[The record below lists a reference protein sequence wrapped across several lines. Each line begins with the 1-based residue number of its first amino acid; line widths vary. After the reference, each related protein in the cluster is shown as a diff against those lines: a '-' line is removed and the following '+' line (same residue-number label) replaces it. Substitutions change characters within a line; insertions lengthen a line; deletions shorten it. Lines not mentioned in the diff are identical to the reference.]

1 MLGSRWAR
9 RWPLTALVALGL
21 SMGPRSASAKEP
33 AAGVRGARTRA
44 VTLREAIAY
53 AQGHSPGLLSVRA
66 RVRAAQ
72 AAAEV
77 PRAQWLPSV
86 GGTAQIVGATVNNS
100 TATILSNPRVDLP
113 RIGATPLS
121 PEPSF
126 VPHASTLVAVG
137 VRQEIFDFGRIAA
150 QAAALDAQAELERQ
164 RGEGARL
171 DVVLQVTEGY
181 LAVRAAKAIL
191 EAASEAAAR
200 AAQHREAARAAV
212 DAGMRSQVD
221 LARADAEVA
230 RFEVAKVRAEGSLA
244 TAQAVFAALVGVPEA
259 ALDAADAEAEE
270 PAPPPLEALLDRA
283 RGGSAEVREAQARIE
298 VARAETRA
306 AAALMR
312 PDVFLTA
319 AISGRAGG
327 APPSSGSTVGGAGF
341 APIVPNWDVGLVL
354 SVPIYD
360 PVTSARRDALREAE
374 AVHVA
379 GLEATRAT
387 QAAEVRRAYLGVVAA
402 RAELGALER
411 AAVAARANHA
421 QAEARFKAGLGTV
434 LELVDAEALRVEA
447 EVQRAVG
454 ELGAARARARL
465 DRSIAEAK

>member
-1 MLGSRWAR
+1 MVPHAASAEEPAR
-9 RWPLTALVALGL
+9 GL
-21 SMGPRSASAKEP
+21 RQPRS
-33 AAGVRGARTRA
+33 RA
-44 VTLREAIAY
+44 VTLRDAISY
-53 AQGHSPGLLSVRA
+53 AQGHSPGLLSARA

-72 AAAEV
+72 AAARV

-113 RIGATPLS
+113 RIGATRIA
-121 PEPSF
+121 PEPDF
-126 VPHASTLVAVG
+126 KPYASTVVAVG
-137 VRQEIFDFGRIAA
+137 VRQELFDFGRIAA
-150 QAAALDAQAELERQ
+150 QTAALDAQAELERQ
-164 RGEGARL
+164 RSEGSRL

-181 LAVRAAKAIL
+181 FAVRAAKSIVDAATEAL
-191 EAASEAAAR
+191 ER
-200 AAQHREAARAAV
+200 ATRHREAARAAV
-212 DAGMRSQVD
+212 EAGMRSPVD
-221 LARADAEVA
+221 LARAEAEVA

-244 TAQAVFAALVGVPEA
+244 AAQAVFAAVVGVPEG
-259 ALDAADAEAEE
+259 ALDAADSGAEE
-270 PAPPPLEALLDRA
+270 PGLPPLEALLDRA
-283 RGGSAEVREAQARIE
+283 RDGSAEVREARARVE
-298 VARAETRA
+298 GSRAETRA
-306 AAALMR
+306 VGALMR

-341 APIVPNWDVGLVL
+341 APLVPNWDVGVVL

-360 PVTSARRDALREAE
+360 PVTAARRDALREVEDVHKAE
-374 AVHVA
+374 
-379 GLEATRAT
+379 LEATRAT
-387 QAAEVRRAYLGVVAA
+387 QAAVVRQAYLGVVAA

-411 AAVAARANHA
+411 AAAAARANHA

-454 ELGAARARARL
+454 AFGTARARAL
-465 DRSIAEAK
+465 LERSVAEAK